1 MEVEPSS
8 HSSSPIST
16 RSLSCTL
23 KRGMRGTSHHPTGI
37 SPFPPCHPRAG
48 SPGPAPPPP
57 PGATQPRRLAPGKS
71 PEANRGGEEGC
82 KPRPTDTPVLSATPA
97 AEGGCPATRA
107 PHTHPC
113 CRVPLPCVPSG
124 ARAAGRCAAPS
135 SPDASPA
142 SRASASDS
150 LAPPSGARSPGSRNL
165 ADPSLFHLSP
175 GRLATASRFTPPA
188 SPGPPPRPLT
198 SRRATCKRFCLEY
211 VQDTLH
217 THGLC
222 APRMTREA
230 GSSSLTRRLGKILS
244 EEFDPMI
251 FTSS

>member
-150 LAPPSGARSPGSRNL
+150 LAPPSGARSPV
-165 ADPSLFHLSP
+165 P
-175 GRLATASRFTPPA
+175 GTSQTPP
-188 SPGPPPRPLT
+188 SSTCLLGDWPPPRGSRLPPPLGPHPAR
-198 SRRATCKRFCLEY
+198 SLPGEPRANASVLNTFR
-211 VQDTLH
+211 
-217 THGLC
+217 THYTHMVS
-222 APRMTREA
+222 APH
-230 GSSSLTRRLGKILS
+230 G
-244 EEFDPMI
+244 
-251 FTSS
+251 